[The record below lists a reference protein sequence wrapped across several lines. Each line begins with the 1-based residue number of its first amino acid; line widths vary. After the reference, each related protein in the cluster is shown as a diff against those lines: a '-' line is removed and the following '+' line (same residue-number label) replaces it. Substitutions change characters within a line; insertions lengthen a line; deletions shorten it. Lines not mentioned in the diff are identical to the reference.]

1 MESYMLKDLHVKG
14 LRSNAR
20 MKIRGV
26 LQGVG
31 VILCGLLLSGAGL
44 KPGELLVG
52 EAVAYRLE
60 GRRFQQTGQ
69 FQEALTAY
77 RKALIANPRYAE
89 GYNDLGVVLEAL
101 GDLDNAESAYKTA
114 LQLDPKLLGAHSN
127 LALLYERKG
136 IIPEAARHWAAR
148 VQGGTADD
156 PWTAKAR
163 QKLIQYKLPVP
174 ESPETLAK
182 KQKEAQALQKE
193 EARKEEL
200 KKRRT
205 RETQR
210 VSQAAPK
217 PAEPAGG
224 EKATKEAKK
233 LKAKEE
239 AILRAIQKAAQM
251 KVPPAAGAP
260 ALKPEEKIL
269 APADARRVAEKF
281 VLERESTWSQSAE
294 ELYQRAV
301 TAMRQG
307 RYEEAV
313 TLFQQVLVL
322 RPDHTE
328 AVQGL
333 KRAQTALDSK
343 AKTAPKKP

>member
-1 MESYMLKDLHVKG
+1 
-14 LRSNAR
+14 
-20 MKIRGV
+20 MKTKSLFRAIA
-26 LQGVG
+26 
-31 VILCGLLLSGAGL
+31 IFSCGLLLSGAGL

-52 EAVAYRLE
+52 EAVVYRLE
-60 GRRFQQTGQ
+60 GRRFQETGQ

-89 GYNDLGVVLEAL
+89 GYNDLGVALEAL
-101 GDLDNAESAYKTA
+101 GDLDSAEAAYKTA
-114 LQLDPKLLGAHSN
+114 LQLDPKLLATHSN

-148 VQGGTADD
+148 VQSGLADD
-156 PWTAKAR
+156 PWAAKAR

-182 KQKEAQALQKE
+182 KQKAAEALQKE
-193 EARKEEL
+193 QAKKQEL
-200 KKRRT
+200 KKRQTQTTERERAALAT
-205 RETQR
+205 R
-210 VSQAAPK
+210 
-217 PAEPAGG
+217 
-224 EKATKEAKK
+224 
-233 LKAKEE
+233 KAKAREE
-239 AILRAIQKAAQM
+239 AILKAVQKAAQM
-251 KVPPAAGAP
+251 KVSPPVAAATLP
-260 ALKPEEKIL
+260 KKQQEIL

-281 VLERESTWSQSAE
+281 VLERESTWSQSAQ
-294 ELYQRAV
+294 ELYERAV
-301 TAMRQG
+301 LSMRQG
-307 RYEEAV
+307 RYEEAA